1 MASSETAVSCP
12 PSAWQGRPLP
22 SRCARHPPPER
33 GWAGNMEERTAPL
46 SLASHRL
53 RGEGDHE
60 VVEGGGLQW
69 RPVPAKR
76 AIKLIARRAIPP
88 PFEPACQRQA
98 ELSEPSE
105 PGHQRRR
112 TFTPQ
117 RAVHK
122 GTRLPSD
129 NALRAMSIKS
139 ALRIYLSM
147 SYVMIGILQWEPYN
161 RAWGARKCT
170 PIPACGGTSPGG
182 GSLLCA
188 CLTANLSSSTHSGE

>member
-1 MASSETAVSCP
+1 
-12 PSAWQGRPLP
+12 
-22 SRCARHPPPER
+22 
-33 GWAGNMEERTAPL
+33 MEERTALL

-53 RGEGDHE
+53 RGGGDHE
-60 VVEGGGLQW
+60 VMEGGGLQW

-88 PFEPACQRQA
+88 PPLNPPAKGRQNPLNSQNPGTKGA
-98 ELSEPSE
+98 EPSR
-105 PGHQRRR
+105 PKG
-112 TFTPQ
+112 
-117 RAVHK
+117 AVHK
-122 GTRLPSD
+122 GTHLPSD

-139 ALRIYLSM
+139 ALRIYLSV
-147 SYVMIGILQWEPYN
+147 SYVMIGILQWKPYN